1 MRNFTNANFGT
12 QIDPSEK
19 TLLSSLPFTLLGLSS
34 DSLTFSPTGY
44 TTPSLQIP
52 ADHPQTPLDCPNS
65 TSKATTTSQPI
76 YVPMTKLIFP
86 NTLPFPIVSLLH
98 TLAEPSLLYRSLNDF
113 AQSIDNTGGG
123 LVGQSLRAAIGQ
135 QLTGYLALIGG
146 LENEI
151 RRAVATADPNDTRG
165 IGRVGVT
172 LKRCVVWTRE
182 ATMGLRLMSLI
193 VGQTKGL

>member
-1 MRNFTNANFGT
+1 
-12 QIDPSEK
+12 
-19 TLLSSLPFTLLGLSS
+19 
-34 DSLTFSPTGY
+34 
-44 TTPSLQIP
+44 
-52 ADHPQTPLDCPNS
+52 
-65 TSKATTTSQPI
+65 
-76 YVPMTKLIFP
+76 MTKLIFP

-113 AQSIDNTGGG
+113 VQSMDNTGGG

>member
-1 MRNFTNANFGT
+1 MRNFPNANSGT
-12 QIDPSEK
+12 QTDPSEK

-34 DSLTFSPTGY
+34 DSLTFSLTGY
-44 TTPSLQIP
+44 TTPPLQTP
-52 ADHPQTPLDCPNS
+52 ADHPQTPLDPNS
-65 TSKATTTSQPI
+65 TSKTATASQPI
-76 YVPMTKLIFP
+76 YVPTTKLIFP
-86 NTLPFPIVSLLH
+86 KTLPFPVISLLH

-135 QLTGYLALIGG
+135 ELRGYLALIGG

-151 RRAVATADPNDTRG
+151 RRAVAMADPNDARG

-193 VGQTKGL
+193 VGQAKGL